1 MAAEVKC
8 STNVKE
14 IVGFFGQDQLT
25 SALSIIG
32 LFGLLAFIVFVVYK
46 RGINIFGKIVVPSK
60 LERDEAI
67 KAIKSIEESKF
78 YLKPDYIQK
87 TGDDFC
93 WFHAHKGA
101 SMKFGGMTWNSG
113 EHYQAFELFQ
123 TLLLSD
129 NIDSLEFVK
138 SAIPSKVLGGI
149 EKKLAVF
156 EGQKR
161 EFTIYCDES
170 QKNFLSTNLS
180 HYSNLVLEVI

>member
-1 MAAEVKC
+1 MDQKC
-8 STNVKE
+8 SSVTHE
-14 IVGFFGQDQLT
+14 IIELFGSSPLT
-25 SALSIIG
+25 SALTIVGTFAILGLII
-32 LFGLLAFIVFVVYK
+32 FVIYK

-60 LERDEAI
+60 LERDET
-67 KAIKSIEESKF
+67 IKSIEESKF